1 MNEQGVSKN
10 ISPTINI
17 KPSFWIKKLL
27 KTKTLIIIKE
37 PISKHQKIRQNKASV
52 ILTSLT
58 LTLLI
63 SRVILT
69 IKMLLEARSIVWCS
83 KTYWT
88 TQSIYRT
95 NIFTSKTK
103 QVRFSNCKS
112 KNLTCEKTY
121 FHMSM
126 MNWILVLTE
135 FRRATYKETQLLFSK
150 LPKEVNDQILRSSK
164 TNLWKTASD
173 PDLTTQ
179 LPFKTN
185 LKNENLLKK
194 DPLV

>member
-63 SRVILT
+63 SQVILT
-69 IKMLLEARSIVWCS
+69 IKMLLEARSIV
-83 KTYWT
+83 
-88 TQSIYRT
+88 
-95 NIFTSKTK
+95 
-103 QVRFSNCKS
+103 
-112 KNLTCEKTY
+112 
-121 FHMSM
+121 
-126 MNWILVLTE
+126 
-135 FRRATYKETQLLFSK
+135 
-150 LPKEVNDQILRSSK
+150 
-164 TNLWKTASD
+164 
-173 PDLTTQ
+173 
-179 LPFKTN
+179 
-185 LKNENLLKK
+185 
-194 DPLV
+194 